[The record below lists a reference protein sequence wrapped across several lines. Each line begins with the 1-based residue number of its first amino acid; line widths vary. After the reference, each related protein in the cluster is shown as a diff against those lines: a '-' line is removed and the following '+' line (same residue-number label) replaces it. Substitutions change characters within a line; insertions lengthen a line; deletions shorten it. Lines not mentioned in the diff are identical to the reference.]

1 MVEKTGVC
9 LGRAVESG
17 GDYIG
22 RPSIQADLQVVVAT
36 VEAWEFIGHI
46 KIIEIREENR
56 TAPAA
61 ALRA

>member
-9 LGRAVESG
+9 RGRAVESG

-22 RPSIQADLQVVVAT
+22 RPSIQADLQVMAT

-61 ALRA
+61 ALRV